1 MAGNIMKA
9 GLAAVAA
16 LVLGG
21 AAQAAQI
28 DIAISTPDG
37 GAAQPVQYGG
47 DDYGHR
53 RYIRS
58 PWEHG
63 QGYRHPD
70 RYYGRP
76 VPERG
81 YWDRHSWARPVYGR
95 PYWSDQ
101 DDCRIIVKKRVSPW
115 GETVKRIK
123 ICD

>member
-1 MAGNIMKA
+1 MEASMAGNIMKA

-28 DIAISTPDG
+28 ATPDG
-37 GAAQPVQYGG
+37 GAVQPVQYGG

-63 QGYRHPD
+63 
-70 RYYGRP
+70 
-76 VPERG
+76 
-81 YWDRHSWARPVYGR
+81 
-95 PYWSDQ
+95 
-101 DDCRIIVKKRVSPW
+101 
-115 GETVKRIK
+115 
-123 ICD
+123 